1 MPTEPSSTAPAAPA
15 INGTVASGEKG
26 KARDILAAIRTL
38 KAIEQEQRTAVA
50 GEKQTLARFGG
61 FGAVALSLFPEPVS
75 DRFKDA
81 SWQALG
87 LELKSLLTPDE
98 YDSAKR
104 TTFNAFYTSPVV
116 ITTIHEAI
124 IRLGVP
130 ANATILEPGC
140 GTGNFMGHGQ
150 PGTRFIGVEMDAI
163 SGRIAKA
170 IHPGHDIRIENFR
183 DTRLPENR
191 IDAVIGNVP
200 FADVKLDYQGQRLSL
215 HDYFFAKS
223 IDALKPAGVMALVT
237 THFTLDKHNAA
248 IREYLASKA
257 DFVGA
262 IRLPSDAFKREGTAV
277 VTDIVFLRKRDR
289 SEPACHVDS
298 GWLGVA
304 PLEIDGAEVTVNRY
318 FLNHPEM
325 VLGVWS
331 RKDTLYGGEG
341 YSVKSNGDLAGQLRQ
356 AVERL
361 PKFEAMRATAI
372 ESETAPAFVPP
383 PPERYIDEGSFFVGD
398 ERIVYQSQGGQGVP
412 VVYGGTTLKSDGTLT
427 GKRLSALIGLRD
439 RARRVLQSQN
449 EGWPEANRNE
459 ARRELGW
466 AYNQFVAAYGPINK
480 TTFGETSDGSI
491 IRRMP
496 NLVKF
501 REDPDAMLVMSL
513 EDYDEVTGKATKA
526 AIMVKDV
533 VGKTPPVTQVKNAE
547 EGLLV
552 SLNQRGT
559 VDLTYIATLYGK
571 PEPQIIGELG
581 DLIFHDP
588 ESKSWQTADA
598 YLSGN
603 VRSKLAAAA
612 QAGSSY
618 ARNTEALRGVQ
629 PEDVLPG
636 DIDANL
642 GAPWI
647 PERDINAF
655 AADLFHVEPS
665 SVPVAHLK
673 KDAVWSLEP
682 DYAAKVSVA
691 ATSEFGTARA
701 NGTWLL
707 DLALNMKS
715 PTIYDTID
723 HGDREERVVN
733 QEATMAAREKQKLIK
748 ERFRSWVFSDPERTE
763 RLVRIY
769 NDTYNNLRPRLFDGS
784 HLDFPGMNQALTLRP
799 HQNDAVWRGMSSGNT
814 LLAHV
819 VGAGKT
825 FTMAATG
832 MKMKQAGLI
841 KKPMYVVPNHLLEQ
855 FSREFMQ
862 LYPNAKLLV
871 AAKED
876 LTKDR
881 RKFLTAKIASGEW
894 DGIIV
899 THSSFER
906 IGMSRD
912 YQEKFLLE
920 QIAEY
925 DELLREHAGA
935 KGGANRNLIKT
946 IEKQKAARA
955 ERLKNLLAEKK
966 KDDGLVFDELG
977 VDHAFIDEAHYFK
990 NLETPTKMERVAGI
1004 QTGGSERA
1012 FDVYMKARYFDE
1024 QHAGHGVTFATG
1036 TPISN
1041 TMVEMYTMQRFLDPE
1056 GLRSRGL
1063 EHFDAWA
1070 ATFGEVV
1077 DTMEISPDGAGL
1089 RPRSRFARFTNL
1101 PELQQMFRAFS
1112 DVQTAE
1118 MLNLPRPS
1126 LETGKPIVVACPM
1139 SEDQQALQQELVERY
1154 DRLRSQKVD
1163 PRVDNALAI
1172 TTDGRK
1178 LATDARMLSAS
1189 APDFPESKV
1198 NRLVENVVDVWK
1210 KSAATRGTQM
1220 IFADMGVNPTP
1231 WGYAPYDE
1239 IVTKLVVHGIPRE
1252 QISAIGDAE
1261 SDAKKQA
1268 LFEKVRQGSVRVL
1281 IGSTQKM
1288 GTGTNVQKRLVALH
1302 HLDAP
1307 WKPAEVEQRDGR
1319 ILRQGNENTQVAI
1332 YRYVTEGSFDAYMW
1346 QALETKAR
1354 FIGQVITGDNAARR
1368 AEDIGGQELSYAEVK
1383 AIASGNPAVLT
1394 LAEADAELQ
1403 RLTLLKK
1410 NHLDEQYV
1418 ARRSVRDLPKMIAG
1432 LSERLSKLSADEDTA
1447 KAHAADPI
1455 AIGSR
1460 TYPREDIAEI
1470 LGGKLDGL
1478 PKNVRETTRIPLGSY
1493 RGLRFGIVLHS
1504 QFPPDVYLEGGTTRQ
1519 TSLSREHQGPR
1530 AVLNALERLAN
1541 AYGSECDRVRQ
1552 DLVIAEAQI
1561 RDYQAKLGKPFTHDA
1576 YLSELTS
1583 VRDQLKAKL
1592 SASTGLQP
1600 EKEDGPSS
1608 SELAEKIK
1616 SLKLANSVE
1625 ATPQRVRQKHS
1636 SAEEPI
1642 TARIRKRAGAN
1653 GSSGANVFLGSLQ
1666 AIPEALTSP
1675 IEVAPTSAKQPGIET
1690 TSLEQD
1696 SGQNDSSACQRGSF
1710 QERVTKTRLRDN
1722 REPSL
1727 R

>member
-1 MPTEPSSTAPAAPA
+1 MTTEQSSTAPAAPSL
-15 INGTVASGEKG
+15 NGTVASGEKG
-26 KARDILAAIRTL
+26 KTRDILAAIRTL
-38 KAIEQEQRTAVA
+38 KAVEQEQRLATAE
-50 GEKQTLARFGG
+50 EKQILVRFGG
-61 FGAVALSLFPEPVS
+61 FGAVALSLFPEPIS
-75 DRFKDA
+75 GQFKDA

-87 LELKSLLTPDE
+87 QELKSLLTPDA

-104 TTFNAFYTSPVV
+104 TTFNAFYTSPIV

-124 IRLGVP
+124 ARLGVP

-140 GTGNFMGHGQ
+140 GTGNFMGYGQ
-150 PGTRFIGVEMDAI
+150 PGARFIGVEMDSI

-170 IHPGHDIRIENFR
+170 IHPGQDIRIENFR
-183 DTRLPENR
+183 DTRLPEDR
-191 IDAVIGNVP
+191 IDAVVGNVP

-237 THFTLDKHNAA
+237 THFTLDKQNAA

-262 IRLPSDAFKREGTAV
+262 IRLPSDAFKREGTSV

-304 PLEIDGAEVTVNRY
+304 PLESDGAEVTVNRY

-325 VLGVWS
+325 ILGAWS

-361 PKFEAMRATAI
+361 PKFEAMRVTVI

-398 ERIVYQSQGGQGVP
+398 DRIVYQSQGGQGVS
-412 VVYGGTTLKSDGTLT
+412 VVYGGTTLRSDGTLT
-427 GKRLSALIGLRD
+427 GKRLSALVGLRD

-466 AYNQFVAAYGPINK
+466 AYNQFVVAYGPINK

-513 EDYDEVTGKATKA
+513 EDYDEVTGKAAKA

-559 VDLTYIATLYGK
+559 VDLPYIATLYGK
-571 PEPQIIGELG
+571 PESQIIYELG

-618 ARNTEALRGVQ
+618 ARNAEALRGVQ

-647 PERDINAF
+647 PERDVNAF

-748 ERFRSWVFSDPERTE
+748 ECFRSWVFSDPERTE

-784 HLDFPGMNQALTLRP
+784 HLDFPGMSQSLTLRP

-871 AAKED
+871 AVKED

-946 IEKQKAARA
+946 IEKQKAARC
-955 ERLKNLLAEKK
+955 ERLKDLLAKDK

-1139 SEDQQALQQELVERY
+1139 SEEQQALQQELVERY

-1178 LATDARMLSAS
+1178 LATDARMLSAT

-1198 NRLVENVVDVWK
+1198 NRLVENVVGVWK

-1231 WGYAPYDE
+1231 WGYAPYEE

-1252 QISAIGDAE
+1252 QIAAIGDAE

-1268 LFEKVRQGSVRVL
+1268 LFEKVRNGAVRVL

-1319 ILRQGNENTQVAI
+1319 ILRQGNENAEVAI
-1332 YRYVTEGSFDAYMW
+1332 FRYVTEGSFDAYMW

-1383 AIASGNPAVLT
+1383 AIASGNQAVLT

-1418 ARRSVRDLPKMIAG
+1418 ARRSVRDLPAIIAG
-1432 LSERLSKLSADEDTA
+1432 LSGRLSNLTTDQATA
-1447 KAHAADPI
+1447 AAHADNPVS
-1455 AIGSR
+1455 IGGR
-1460 TYPREDIAEI
+1460 TYPREDVIAV
-1470 LGGKLDGL
+1470 LGDRLENL
-1478 PKNVRETTRIPLGSY
+1478 PSNVREATRIPLGIY
-1493 RGLRFGIVLHS
+1493 HGLNFGIVLNPK
-1504 QFPPDVYLEGGTTRQ
+1504 FPPDVYLDGAITRQ
-1519 TSLSREHQGPR
+1519 SGLSREHQGPR
-1530 AVLNALERLAN
+1530 AVLNNLERLAN
-1541 AYGSECDRVRQ
+1541 AYGSECDRVKQ
-1552 DLVIAEAQI
+1552 DLTIAESQL
-1561 RDYQAKLGKPFTHDA
+1561 RDYQARLGEPFTHDA
-1576 YLSELTS
+1576 YLAELTS
-1583 VRDQLKAKL
+1583 VRDQLKVGLYASSHESGKEAGQ
-1592 SASTGLQP
+1592 SA
-1600 EKEDGPSS
+1600 

-1616 SLKLANSVE
+1616 ALKSANSIE
-1625 ATPQRVRQKHS
+1625 ATPQRARQKHS
-1636 SAEEPI
+1636 SAEEPV
-1642 TARIRKRAGAN
+1642 TTRIRRRARTEGDVDDSDMSGGLESGTHTSNPENPTPTKESTSSGHAN
-1653 GSSGANVFLGSLQ
+1653 GQAASTPEFGKPMTFQDRLAMERQIKNVLGSLP
-1666 AIPEALTSP
+1666 PET
-1675 IEVAPTSAKQPGIET
+1675 
-1690 TSLEQD
+1690 
-1696 SGQNDSSACQRGSF
+1696 R
-1710 QERVTKTRLRDN
+1710 RV
-1722 REPSL
+1722 
-1727 R
+1727 